1 MADLQVKTFESLVA
15 ELTENLKRA
24 TIEEKRECLNEVDLD
39 RASIEAIWEIFQ
51 QPRRVVDH
59 HDASELD
66 LDDAFPPKQDLDD
79 AFPLDLGPD
88 EFGEMCQE
96 MIERESFAA
105 FAAWATQ

>member
-1 MADLQVKTFESLVA
+1 MKKTLESLVA

-59 HDASELD
+59 HDAPELD
-66 LDDAFPPKQDLDD
+66 AKSEPGFYSP
-79 AFPLDLGPD
+79 G
-88 EFGEMCQE
+88 GM
-96 MIERESFAA
+96 S
-105 FAAWATQ
+105 

>member
-1 MADLQVKTFESLVA
+1 MADLQVKKTFESLVA

-51 QPRRVVDH
+51 QPRRVDH
-59 HDASELD
+59 HDAPELD

-96 MIERESFAA
+96 MIDRESFAA